1 MKRPRTVAG
10 LVGLAALALS
20 MTGGG
25 LAVRAG
31 DGDAEERA
39 LALNQEGVGLYRAG
53 RYREAEARFEQALLL
68 LGEQGSSFSH
78 DLELN
83 RANAL
88 HMQGD
93 LPRARELYERL
104 LREDPSRAPRYRRE
118 LGLLLAKLRPRCAP
132 GRLAVSGD
140 ARLVRL
146 TRELLPLFP
155 GIQRPIELRMLS
167 PEENSP
173 AYLRQL
179 GLPTVQ
185 VAIAQGTT
193 YPDRHELL
201 FNGEFWDEAGDL
213 ELLGD
218 LAHELMHKEWS
229 DLGLD
234 MTLFSGSEDT
244 LRYASLEHV
253 IDYCVVAKG
262 LAEPL
267 FRAKVYVLE
276 RTGPE
281 HLRGDIAPNAFHLA
295 DVLWRASRFEMAGAG
310 TACRQVPVPQGIA
323 PDVQERLG
331 AFSWHRAEA
340 VQK

>member
-1 MKRPRTVAG
+1 MKRPGKVVTLAG
-10 LVGLAALALS
+10 VAALVLS
-20 MTGGG
+20 IAGGG

-31 DGDAEERA
+31 DGEHAEQV
-39 LALNQEGVGLYRAG
+39 LGLNQEGVGLYEAGDYRA
-53 RYREAEARFEQALLL
+53 AQTRFEQALLL
-68 LGEQGSSFSH
+68 LGEARTPLH
-78 DLELN
+78 WDLLLN

-93 LPRARELYERL
+93 LAQARALYEQL
-104 LREDPSRAPRYRRE
+104 LREDPARAPRYRRE
-118 LGLLLAKLRPRCAP
+118 LGLLLAKLGPRCAGP
-132 GRLAVSGD
+132 LPVSGD

-146 TRELLPLFP
+146 AREILPLFP
-155 GIQRPIELRMLS
+155 GIERPLELRMLS
-167 PEENSP
+167 PEQNRPE
-173 AYLRQL
+173 YLRQL
-179 GLPTVQ
+179 GLPTMH

-201 FNGEFWDEAGDL
+201 FNEEFWDQAGDL

-234 MTLFSGSEDT
+234 LLLFSGSEDT

-267 FRAKVYVLE
+267 FRAKLYVLA

-281 HLRGDIAPNAFHLA
+281 HLRGDIAPNAYHLA
-295 DVLWRASRFEMAGAG
+295 DVLWRASRFEMAGSG
-310 TACRQVPVPQGIA
+310 TSCRQTPIPEGIA
-323 PDVQERLG
+323 PEVRARLG
-331 AFSWHRAEA
+331 AFSWHRPQGE
-340 VQK
+340 QK